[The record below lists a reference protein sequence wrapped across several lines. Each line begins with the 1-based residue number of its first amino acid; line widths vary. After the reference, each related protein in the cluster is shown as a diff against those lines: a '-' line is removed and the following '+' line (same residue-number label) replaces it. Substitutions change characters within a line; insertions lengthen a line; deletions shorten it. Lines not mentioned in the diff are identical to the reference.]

1 MVSDIFYLFN
11 CINHINNLKFRY
23 ANQDFLYFCTTF
35 EKVLFWEAKFFT
47 NSILVQLLSSISVF
61 LCALLCGTSFNS
73 TFRVHSYCD
82 VNTRYSDSY
91 RRDSKDIS
99 QFLHNRPKD
108 LVKYGL
114 QRMTLAANNDTSVI
128 KNTGGTEF
136 FWQSK
141 GNIWIIFW
149 WYFVNATMF
158 MHWLEHSWLSIQA
171 SFCNF

>member
-1 MVSDIFYLFN
+1 MESDIFYLFN

-23 ANQDFLYFCTTF
+23 ANQNFLYLCTTF

-82 VNTRYSDSY
+82 VNTRYSNSY
-91 RRDSKDIS
+91 RKHSKDIP
-99 QFLHNRPKD
+99 QFLRNRPKD

-114 QRMTLAANNDTSVI
+114 QKMTLAANIDTSVI
-128 KNTGGTEF
+128 KNTGGGHF
-136 FWQSK
+136 A
-141 GNIWIIFW
+141 
-149 WYFVNATMF
+149 V
-158 MHWLEHSWLSIQA
+158 LSFSDNQKEIYEL
-171 SFCNF
+171 SFDDTLSMPQCSCIDWSITGYP